1 MANTCYKECWW
12 LTRAISGYFGSGE
25 FKNGKGFRLESLAKF
40 YTEEFKSYYDM
51 TDPKEKKQ
59 FSVSIWR
66 LRMRLYFQ
74 FGLIVFS
81 DSTDAAIK
89 GKGNGGY
96 FYYLANPEILD
107 EAGRTL
113 REHIEFLAEFE
124 NNIPDT
130 VDWEE
135 LKKRYTPATSSLGFI
150 TTQGGSSTYGY
161 QITPGTTPRKI
172 LGEASLQDVQFAML
186 VGEVLTIKY
195 GKVRSGIDINAPY
208 SFEPYQVKEIEGRW
222 YVIGNLYPLGHKEL
236 AELAI
241 YDLARLEF
249 ADEENPDVR
258 YEPVKGF
265 GINNDNDDE
274 KILKDIFERTQKPF
288 EGGFLESI
296 GEVHTIE
303 IVSHTKEFAEY
314 ISKYPLCSSQERI
327 ADGKFRIY
335 IKVTLDLIFMFGAY
349 GAEFSF
355 NVIPKNYPND
365 EFLGKIKAE
374 ILQLQLDYF
383 RKTGE

>member
-12 LTRAISGYFGSGE
+12 LTRAISGDFGSGE
-25 FKNGKGFRLESLAKF
+25 FKNGKGFRLESLARF
-40 YTEEFKSYYDM
+40 YTKEFKSYYDM

-195 GKVRSGIDINAPY
+195 GKIRSGIDINAPY

-236 AELAI
+236 AELAF
-241 YDLARLEF
+241 YDLARLDF
-249 ADEENPDVR
+249 ADEENPDVL

-265 GINNDNDDE
+265 DINE
-274 KILKDIFERTQKPF
+274 EGLIDIALRRQLGKVRA
-288 EGGFLESI
+288 I
-296 GEVHTIE
+296 EVTTHTE
-303 IVSHTKEFAEY
+303 EFAGY
-314 ISKYPLCSSQERI
+314 ITDHPLCSAQEKI

-335 IKVTLDLIFMFGAY
+335 VCLSRDLPVQLGAY
-349 GAEFSF
+349 GAELSF
-355 NVIPKNYPND
+355 DVIPKEGDDSGEVIIIQHLLNFY
-365 EFLGKIKAE
+365 
-374 ILQLQLDYF
+374 
-383 RKTGE
+383 RKTCE